1 MMILMVVM
9 MIFVLIMMI
18 MMSMITITTMTMR
31 RHRDVWLQ
39 TEKLSNMG
47 VELFQFH
54 VDDLPSANIA
64 PFFRQLHPS
73 I

>member
-1 MMILMVVM
+1 MMILMMVM
-9 MIFVLIMMI
+9 MIFGLTIMI
-18 MMSMITITTMTMR
+18 MMSMIAITIMTMR
-31 RHRDVWLQ
+31 HHRDVWLQ

-64 PFFRQLHPS
+64 PFFR
-73 I
+73 